1 MGVAGGGA
9 GGEAGRGFEAVAW
22 ARLEPALSGS
32 RRDSWI
38 SWFVFSPAR
47 LAFAAGVILLIC
59 AAFMAGRMT
68 RATAPGGARAT
79 QSAAPVRE
87 RIPPFDP
94 RDPLDRSPMVLVGL
108 ASGGGRRRQ
117 ARH

>member
-47 LAFAAGVILLIC
+47 LAFAAGVILLIG

-68 RATAPGGARAT
+68 RAAAPGGAGAT
-79 QSAAPVRE
+79 QSAAQGRGALLLVDLGDHLHRSQMLPVQ
-87 RIPPFDP
+87 
-94 RDPLDRSPMVLVGL
+94 L
-108 ASGGGRRRQ
+108 A
-117 ARH
+117 